1 MKLEFNKRTTI
12 SLWQD
17 SARFSRALIDVT
29 GKNKKKHATPTELH
43 DLKEE
48 LLRPVLENA
57 VEPELCNRFRLAA
70 NEAMAAACG
79 ESFPSLLFPCLFE
92 EKVQEVVQWFRHQQR
107 VLSMSRVLCG
117 QLGLLHSPNNSPLT
131 ETHAL
136 NAAGVNMDVM
146 KMNSSNSET
155 VTLLSR
161 FGSFLSSHLS
171 KRSLAMHS

>member
-1 MKLEFNKRTTI
+1 MKLECNKPTTI

-17 SARFSRALIDVT
+17 SARFSRALIDVI
-29 GKNKKKHATPTELH
+29 GKNKKSHATQTELH

-48 LLRPVLENA
+48 LLRPLLENA

-70 NEAMAAACG
+70 NEAMAAACS
-79 ESFPSLLFPCLFE
+79 ESFPSLVFPCLFE
-92 EKVQEVVQWFRHQQR
+92 EKVEEVVQWFRHQQR
-107 VLSMSRVLCG
+107 VLSTSRVLCE
-117 QLGLLHSPNNSPLT
+117 QLGLLRSLNNSPLAG
-131 ETHAL
+131 THAL

-146 KMNSSNSET
+146 KMNLSNSEA

-161 FGSFLSSHLS
+161 FGSFVSSLLS

>member
-17 SARFSRALIDVT
+17 SARFSRALIDVI
-29 GKNKKKHATPTELH
+29 GKNTKRHATPTELH

-48 LLRPVLENA
+48 LLRPLLENA
-57 VEPELCNRFRLAA
+57 AKPELRNRFQLAA
-70 NEAMAAACG
+70 NEAMAAACT

-92 EKVQEVVQWFRHQQR
+92 EKVKEVLQWFRRQQR
-107 VLSMSRVLCG
+107 ILNVSRVLCG
-117 QLGLLHSPNNSPLT
+117 QLELLRSFNNSPLT
-131 ETHAL
+131 QPHAL
-136 NAAGVNMDVM
+136 NAAVVNRDVM

-161 FGSFLSSHLS
+161 FGSFVSSHLS